1 MKKILSYILA
11 TMALCLISSPVWAIP
26 AVWTDTIDFNPD
38 VYIGED
44 YTYTH
49 DLTDNGF
56 YPAEDIITSYALSIA
71 LKDDDDYVRSDWFE
85 ALFELEEQ
93 ETGWVDQPG
102 WIADG
107 LAFTYVNNLYGWSF
121 SGLFSLNET
130 GKLDVTI
137 SSLCGDFL
145 LDKSTLVAVGCENS
159 EAAPVPEPATLMLIG
174 SGLIG
179 LAGFRRRQK

>member
-11 TMALCLISSPVWAIP
+11 TVAVCLIGSTAWAIP
-26 AVWTDTIDFNPD
+26 ATWTDSIDFNPD
-38 VYIGED
+38 IYIGGPFA
-44 YTYTH
+44 YTH

-56 YPAEDIITSYALSIA
+56 DPGEDTILSYALSLE
-71 LKDDDDYVRSDWFE
+71 LKDDERCDGF
-85 ALFELEEQ
+85 

-102 WIADG
+102 LIADG

-121 SGLFSLNET
+121 AGLFSLNESGT
-130 GKLDVTI
+130 LDVTI
-137 SSLCGDFL
+137 SSLCGDFV
-145 LDKSTLVAVGCENS
+145 LDKSTLMAVGCENS
-159 EAAPVPEPATLMLIG
+159 EAPTAPVPEPATLIMLG